1 MRRALSA
8 ARASRPVRRVTDL
21 VRPAADPHAVRIGHD
36 QVRGAVGRPP
46 VPDHERLKQRQFR
59 CDDDLWSRAQA
70 AADDEGTDLSEWI
83 RDAMEARLEGR

>member
-46 VPDHERLKQRQFR
+46 VPDHERLKQRQFW
-59 CDDDLWSRAQA
+59 CDD